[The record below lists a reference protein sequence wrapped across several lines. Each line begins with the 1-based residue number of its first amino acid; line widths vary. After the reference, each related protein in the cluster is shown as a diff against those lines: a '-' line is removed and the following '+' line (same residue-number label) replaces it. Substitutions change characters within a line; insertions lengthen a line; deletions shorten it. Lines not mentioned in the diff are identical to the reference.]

1 MSVTG
6 LLYLL
11 PVLLLVAAVLVRRG
25 RVPGERLIVRAV
37 ERARR
42 ALRRP
47 RTTGPRPRPAVRRV
61 PAGGVLLACSLAGRA
76 PPAGR

>member
-1 MSVTG
+1 VSASG

-11 PVLLLVAAVLVRRG
+11 PVLLLVAAVLLRRG
-25 RVPGERLIVRAV
+25 RVPGERLLVRAV

-47 RTTGPRPRPAVRRV
+47 RKTGPRPRPPIRRT
-61 PAGGVLLACSLAGRA
+61 PSGGILLACSLAGRA